1 MDDGDDSHDEEYY
14 IEQAKKLSLA
24 DGGQNDTPDATGA
37 AGNQPAAEEPQI
49 DVKDVIET
57 DFMKGLVADL
67 ELDIGDAGIG
77 DIVNEEN
84 KKAEEEKKEEEKKDG
99 GNNGGAAGNQ

>member
-1 MDDGDDSHDEEYY
+1 MDDGEDSHDEEYY
-14 IEQAKKLSLA
+14 IEQAKKLSMA
-24 DGGQNDTPDATGA
+24 DGGPNDTPDV
-37 AGNQPAAEEPQI
+37 AGDQPAAEEPQL

-67 ELDIGDAGIG
+67 ELDIDDADMG
-77 DIVNEEN
+77 DIVANSEEN

-99 GNNGGAAGNQ
+99 GSGGGAAGNQ

>member
-1 MDDGDDSHDEEYY
+1 MAAGEGN
-14 IEQAKKLSLA
+14 QA
-24 DGGQNDTPDATGA
+24 DATGGA
-37 AGNQPAAEEPQI
+37 EAQPAAEEPQL

-77 DIVNEEN
+77 DIVAETEEN

-99 GNNGGAAGNQ
+99 GSGGAAGNQ

>member
-1 MDDGDDSHDEEYY
+1 M
-14 IEQAKKLSLA
+14 
-24 DGGQNDTPDATGA
+24 
-37 AGNQPAAEEPQI
+37 
-49 DVKDVIET
+49 KDVIET

-77 DIVNEEN
+77 DLVAESEEN

-99 GNNGGAAGNQ
+99 GSGGGAAGNQ